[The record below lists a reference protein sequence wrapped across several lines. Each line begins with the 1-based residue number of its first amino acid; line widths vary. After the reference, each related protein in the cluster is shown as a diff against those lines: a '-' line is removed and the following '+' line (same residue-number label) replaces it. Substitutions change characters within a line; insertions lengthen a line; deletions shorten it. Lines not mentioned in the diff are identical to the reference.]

1 MRRLGTVLHKS
12 KSGYLVVKLVNVPP
26 LGVKVYDSKLNYI
39 GIVKDI
45 IGPVRDPY
53 ALVKVTVE
61 GVNEKALTNTTLYFF
76 EPKKLVKSTRRRHK
90 PLKRFGK
97 GRRGK

>member
-1 MRRLGTVLHKS
+1 MRKLGTVLHKS

-39 GIVKDI
+39 GVVKDV
-45 IGPVRDPY
+45 IGPVKDPY

-61 GVNEKALTNTTLYFF
+61 GVNEEALTNTTLYFF
-76 EPKKLVKSTRRRHK
+76 EPKKSVKSARRRHK
-90 PLKRFGK
+90 SLKHFRKGK
-97 GRRGK
+97 RGG